1 MFFFVTCKLWIDL
14 FGQNTLTQRQYVD
27 LQVEREA
34 SNQSVKD
41 VYLSLTYKFSP
52 TISRKGVFHLPI
64 VALDAPQSLVALL
77 ASIHA
82 MPPRPTLTEEQQQQQ
97 RDKMANASRSGA
109 IKSST
114 DSTAVNKE
122 VNIHEINGAV
132 AASKSSLD
140 AAATTAE
147 MNLKLLRRRH
157 VVSGSM

>member
-1 MFFFVTCKLWIDL
+1 M
-14 FGQNTLTQRQYVD
+14 D

-82 MPPRPTLTEEQQQQQ
+82 MPPRPTLTEEQQQQ
-97 RDKMANASRSGA
+97 RDKTANASRSGA